1 MSDYSK
7 GKIYKIE
14 CNITNDVY
22 YGSTLN
28 PLYKRISQH
37 KSRRS
42 CTAIEI
48 IDRGNYN
55 CKIIEEYPC
64 NSRIELETRERWWIE
79 NNVCINKKI
88 PTRTP
93 KEWRENN
100 LEHCKE
106 VDREW
111 RENNSE
117 HCKEIHRAWREN
129 NLEHCKEVHREWRE
143 NNSEHCKEYNKEYGK
158 KHYKDNKEK
167 IKEYRH
173 QIISCK
179 CGSKITRNGYSHH
192 LQSKKHQAFILNHTD
207 N

>member
-1 MSDYSK
+1 MPDYSN

-88 PTRTP
+88 PTRTQQEYRNDNIEHI
-93 KEWRENN
+93 KEIDKQYHENN
-100 LEHCKE
+100 KE
-106 VDREW
+106 YRNEKSREYY
-111 RENNSE
+111 ENN
-117 HCKEIHRAWREN
+117 KEQLAQ
-129 NLEHCKEVHREWRE
+129 KK
-143 NNSEHCKEYNKEYGK
+143 KEYNQE
-158 KHYKDNKEK
+158 NKEQRAQYN
-167 IKEYRH
+167 KE
-173 QIISCK
+173 
-179 CGSKITRNGYSHH
+179 
-192 LQSKKHQAFILNHTD
+192 
-207 N
+207 